1 MRVKCVVD
9 TNVLISASLT
19 KGAPFQV
26 VEHLIKNNALIFSK
40 ETISELSSRI
50 TQPKFDKY
58 VSADD
63 REAYVNNLILSADLV
78 IIDNLIQGCRDRD
91 DDKFLETAVR
101 GDADEYH
108 RILRDMGNKKTV
120 GDIDC
125 QFMDYEKVENYFGW
139 TPQHGINDGIA
150 KTIKWYKRYLRGA
163 NIE

>member
-9 TNVLISASLT
+9 TNVLISAALT
-19 KGAPFQV
+19 KGAPFRI

-58 VSADD
+58 VSAED

-91 DDKFLETAVR
+91 DDKFLETGVK
-101 GDADEYH
+101 GDARFIISGDQALLTMH
-108 RILRDMGNKKTV
+108 RFEGIDIVTIQEFAVHTV
-120 GDIDC
+120 
-125 QFMDYEKVENYFGW
+125 
-139 TPQHGINDGIA
+139 
-150 KTIKWYKRYLRGA
+150 
-163 NIE
+163 

>member
-9 TNVLISASLT
+9 TNVLISAALT
-19 KGAPFQV
+19 KGAPFRI

-58 VSADD
+58 VSAED

-91 DDKFLETAVR
+91 DDKFLETAVKSNAHFIIS
-101 GDADEYH
+101 GDQDILTMH
-108 RILRDMGNKKTV
+108 RFEGIDIVTV
-120 GDIDC
+120 
-125 QFMDYEKVENYFGW
+125 QEFPVYTV
-139 TPQHGINDGIA
+139 
-150 KTIKWYKRYLRGA
+150 
-163 NIE
+163 